1 MQLDSLT
8 LMVPNALGAAVAG
21 CLLFGAWW
29 LQFRNMPALLWWATS
44 NFIAAISV
52 TLVITGIA
60 SALPLAIA
68 IGVGLTVVS
77 HALVWAG
84 VRTFQHRRAP
94 AYIIVAGLVGWLPFG
109 FLPIQ
114 DGHRWMTFVSFALA
128 SAYLLAATWELWK
141 GRAERLNAR
150 WPLAALLTLH
160 ACIFLGGSAELYFG
174 TFVVGQPPTLK
185 SVFGIILFENVLYAM
200 GTAIF
205 MILLCKERVE
215 AQFINASKTDA
226 LTGASTRGAIF
237 EKMERLLNR
246 CRQNDAPLSL
256 IMFDLDH
263 FKSIND
269 THGHQVGDGVLRA
282 FADTTR
288 DVLRPKD
295 LFGRYGG
302 EEFIVALP
310 GATIETAYAIAQ
322 RVRVTFAENYRFR
335 EGRALNATVSA
346 GIAAVAGADTL
357 ENAINAADEALYTAK
372 KAGRN
377 RVESATA
384 DTPPPDGNTTVVRV
398 A

>member
-1 MQLDSLT
+1 
-8 LMVPNALGAAVAG
+8 
-21 CLLFGAWW
+21 
-29 LQFRNMPALLWWATS
+29 
-44 NFIAAISV
+44 
-52 TLVITGIA
+52 
-60 SALPLAIA
+60 
-68 IGVGLTVVS
+68 
-77 HALVWAG
+77 
-84 VRTFQHRRAP
+84 
-94 AYIIVAGLVGWLPFG
+94 VAGLVGWLPFG

-377 RVESATA
+377 RVERATA